1 MSWVIIMALT
11 SQKLILLLLLLF
23 NLIISLFLVEKYP
36 AQWLIVIASS
46 GIAFAALSILVY
58 SRRLLFASASSP
70 HAAFLA
76 AGLGIL
82 LGYSTGT
89 APLAWTVIIG
99 LVLVY
104 TLGFMVYR
112 GVDPDDATSL
122 FVSFSTSAG
131 ALAVYYVMSK
141 IISGTD
147 ISSII
152 IGDPLLAG
160 PGLVKYS
167 VLVAIV
173 TVILTFLCA
182 PEIVYMGTDPD
193 DARLSGI
200 RVWLYDLILFTLIGL
215 ASVGM
220 VTVVGFVIEHP
231 LLLLP
236 GAISVLS
243 CRCGSL
249 WTMVASI
256 IIGLTV
262 GVVGLLLAVFLNLS
276 PSGIIGLLLVIVYL
290 VALAFHRSAS

>member
-1 MSWVIIMALT
+1 MDFVK
-11 SQKLILLLLLLF
+11 QKIILL
-23 NLIISLFLVEKYP
+23 IILMFDLVLSLFLAEKYP
-36 AQWLIVIASS
+36 ARWLIVIASS
-46 GIAFAALSILVY
+46 STAFAALSILVY

-82 LGYSTGT
+82 LGYGTGI

-131 ALAVYYVMSK
+131 ALTVYYVMSK
-141 IISGTD
+141 IVSGAD
-147 ISSII
+147 ISAII

-160 PGLVKYS
+160 PDLVKYS
-167 VLVAIV
+167 ALVALA

-193 DARLSGI
+193 DAKLSGI

-236 GAISVLS
+236 GAVSVLS

-256 IIGLTV
+256 IIGLSI
-262 GVVGLLLAVFLNLS
+262 GVVGLLLAVLLNLS

-290 VALAFHRSAS
+290 AALAFHRSA